1 MVRRVHGGA
10 LPRQG
15 VSGPFAERVLRSSG
29 AKRSIAQRAAA
40 CARDGQVIVI
50 DGGTTSLEV
59 ARALGKELRATVLTT
74 CPPVAVALAD
84 WSGLEVTVI
93 GGSLRRGSMVTVGA
107 EAVSALRAVRADL
120 VFLGVC
126 GLHPSVGVTCAD
138 IEERHVKAAM
148 IEGAAQVVALADAD
162 KLGTEM
168 PFVVAPLSQ
177 ITHLVTDAGT
187 DQEALAPY
195 LAAGIEVI
203 RA

>member
-1 MVRRVHGGA
+1 M
-10 LPRQG
+10 
-15 VSGPFAERVLRSSG
+15 
-29 AKRSIAQRAAA
+29 
-40 CARDGQVIVI
+40 I
-50 DGGTTSLEV
+50 DGGTTTLEV
-59 ARALGKELRATVLTT
+59 ARALRAELRATVLTT
-74 CPPVAVALAD
+74 CPPIAVALAE
-84 WSGLEVTVI
+84 WPGLEVTVI

-107 EAVSALRAVRADL
+107 EAVSALHAVRADL

-126 GLHPSVGVTCAD
+126 GLHPSVGVTVAD

-162 KLGTEM
+162 KLGTEL

-177 ITHLVTDAGT
+177 VTHLVTDAGI